1 MNDVIDIQD
10 MSFSYMTSNK
20 RIRYITYCTAI
31 INYLERHLALYG
43 NNKKQLQ
50 WQLDINTVK
59 TYRNILLDGVNVV
72 INKIEENEDEKVY
85 KGIRKY
91 REKYT
96 SKRVK
101 SSNEDPVLADIVQ
114 RLRMAGIIG
123 RINGYTYRLFE
134 ELTYAITHNYGILFA
149 TLTVDDTDYHKVFN
163 INSPYWASYIQRLRR
178 MSEKQHGKKPYHS
191 YFAVT
196 ERGDVS
202 GRLHIHCLHVFER
215 LFLACSNSQNV
226 FLPERRSVQELSTSW
241 PHGFSQHIPV
251 RIEPGDYWG
260 EECGHIWPTEP
271 ARSGGNRQIDI
282 QNTGGMPTGRE
293 NVKTGMVE
301 TNLNEPIRGGTPV
314 KLCRYMIK
322 YLTKSY
328 QSDTPRHW
336 RTKVTN
342 KYGVRYLREAIDNL
356 PTNQI
361 VRILC
366 RNPINLTLRN
376 GLTIPASL
384 TKTQAHQ
391 IVASRLTPTQTLA
404 LPPQKDLKSL
414 VKDVKMGGKYRDL
427 MSFGTESLNVET
439 TASDNKEVITHILTY
454 LHERLHITMED
465 LSYGNAQ

>member
-1 MNDVIDIQD
+1 MIDVQD
-10 MSFSYMTSNK
+10 MSFSYMTNNK
-20 RIRYITYCTAI
+20 RVRYITYCTAI
-31 INYLERHLALYG
+31 INYLERHISLYPN
-43 NNKKQLQ
+43 NNKQATWKQ
-50 WQLDINTVK
+50 DINTVK
-59 TYRNILLDGVNVV
+59 KYKNRLLDGVNVV
-72 INKIEENEDEKVY
+72 INKIEEKEDEKIY
-85 KGIRKY
+85 ERIRKY
-91 REKYT
+91 RQKYT
-96 SKRVK
+96 STRVK
-101 SSNEDPVLADIVQ
+101 SGNEDPVMADIVQ

-134 ELTYAITHNYGILFA
+134 ELTHAIVNRYSILFA
-149 TLTVDDTDYHKVFN
+149 TLTVDDTDYHKVFKVG
-163 INSPYWASYIQRLRR
+163 SPYWASYIQRLRR
-178 MSEKQHGKKPYHS
+178 LSEKQYGEKPYHS

-202 GRLHIHCLHVFER
+202 GRLHIHCIHVFKR
-215 LFLACSNSQNV
+215 IQLACPNYQNV
-226 FLPERRSVQELSTSW
+226 FLPERRSIQELSVFW

-251 RIEPGDYWG
+251 RIEPSDFWG
-260 EECGHIWPTEP
+260 KECGHIWPTTP
-271 ARSGGNRQIDI
+271 ARSGNSRQIDV
-282 QNTGGMPTGRE
+282 QNAGGMSYRE
-293 NVKTGMVE
+293 QNDNVGMAE
-301 TNLNEPIRGGTPV
+301 TSLNEPIRGGTPI

-342 KYGVRYLREAIDNL
+342 KYGVRYLREAIDKL

-366 RNPINLTLRN
+366 RNPINLTLKN

-391 IVASRLTPTQTLA
+391 IVASRLTSTQTLA

-427 MSFGTESLNVET
+427 MSSGTECMNIET
-439 TASDNKEVITHILTY
+439 TASDNQEVITHMLTY
-454 LHERLHITMED
+454 LHERLHIKMED
-465 LSYGNAQ
+465 LNYGNAQ